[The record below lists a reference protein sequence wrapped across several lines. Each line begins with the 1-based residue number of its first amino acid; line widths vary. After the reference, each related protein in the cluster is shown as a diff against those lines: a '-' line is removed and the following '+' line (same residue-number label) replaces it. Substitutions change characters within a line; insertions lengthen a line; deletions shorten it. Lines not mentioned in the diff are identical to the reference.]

1 MAVAISTDMARAA
14 TRAEAAAPTATLA
27 APECFRPFF
36 DVSSPPRFPLLAS
49 VRVCACVCVCVSVPG
64 HHTVSLFFYNF
75 LLLFRFLLDACNV
88 FLSVCW
94 RFLLHVQEKIPF
106 YLAFLCPRV
115 SLCMCVSVCYC
126 CFSELYFLSFL
137 FARAISLPW
146 LRLRLLLLL
155 VLLLLTRTTNMAISR
170 WSSLPLC
177 LFSFF
182 PATSCL
188 SCCLCLG
195 RCLGRRRSRVAA
207 AATVACGKS
216 LLPLAGLQPSLSS
229 VRSGLAKSIGRGAAL
244 ASASVSLPV
253 PVPVSVSVSFS
264 LSGHCQPDGATHKP

>member
-115 SLCMCVSVCYC
+115 SLCVCVYVCYC

-137 FARAISLPW
+137 FARAISLLW

-188 SCCLCLG
+188 SRSAAASVGVAVASQLLRLLHVARVCCLWRDCSR
-195 RCLGRRRSRVAA
+195 RCLQFARAWPNLLVAVPRSRPHPYP
-207 AATVACGKS
+207 C
-216 LLPLAGLQPSLSS
+216 PCPC
-229 VRSGLAKSIGRGAAL
+229 
-244 ASASVSLPV
+244 PC
-253 PVPVSVSVSFS
+253 PYPCPF
-264 LSGHCQPDGATHKP
+264 P